1 MMNWYDDNH
10 DDNLID
16 NNDYGGDFDEQR
28 KMTEEVENE
37 DKNNVDYKRENT
49 DYDDDDR
56 RYWMQRK
63 CIMWLLMWYT
73 W

>member
-1 MMNWYDDNH
+1 
-10 DDNLID
+10 
-16 NNDYGGDFDEQR
+16 
-28 KMTEEVENE
+28 MTEEVENE

>member
-1 MMNWYDDNH
+1 
-10 DDNLID
+10 LID

-56 RYWMQRK
+56 RY
-63 CIMWLLMWYT
+63 
-73 W
+73 